1 MRHVF
6 GATAREVKSGRL
18 LPLLR
23 VALDTLYPPTCLA
36 CDTAVSDP
44 GTLCGACWGKTPFI
58 AGQCCDRCG
67 TPLPGDDGSVACCD
81 DCLRIARPWGRG
93 RAALVYGDTGRSL
106 VLGLK
111 HGDRHDIAG
120 PAGRWMAR
128 AAAALIR
135 PDTLVA
141 PVPLHRWRLFKRRFN
156 QSALLAQALAE
167 AALRPHCPDLLV
179 RTRQT
184 TSQDGRTREGRFL
197 NMQGAIHAHPRH
209 RALIEGRHVL
219 LVDDVM
225 TSGATLA
232 AATEACFAAGA
243 DEVDVV
249 VMARVLHPV

>member
-1 MRHVF
+1 MF
-6 GATAREVKSGRL
+6 GAAAREVKSGRL
-18 LPLLR
+18 LPVLR
-23 VALDTLYPPTCLA
+23 AALDTLYPPTCLA
-36 CDTAVSDP
+36 CDTNVRDP
-44 GTLCGACWGKTPFI
+44 GTLCGTCWGKTPFI
-58 AGQCCDRCG
+58 TGQCCDRCG
-67 TPLPGDDGSVACCD
+67 TPLPGDDGSVAHCD
-81 DCLRIARPWGRG
+81 DCLTLARPWGRG
-93 RAALVYGDTGRSL
+93 RAALAYAEVGRNL

-128 AAAALIR
+128 AASALIR

-156 QSALLAQALAE
+156 QSALLAGALAE
-167 AALRPHCPDLLV
+167 AAQRPHCPDLLV
-179 RTRQT
+179 RARPT

-197 NMQGAIHAHPRH
+197 NLHGAICAHPRH
-209 RALIEGRHVL
+209 RARIEGRHIL

-249 VMARVLHPV
+249 VMARVLRDG

>member
-1 MRHVF
+1 MRGLDE
-6 GATAREVKSGRL
+6 GASTRL
-18 LPLLR
+18 LVNAAKLIASGIAPS
-23 VALDTLYPPTCLA
+23 LA

-141 PVPLHRWRLFKRRFN
+141 PVLKAKRERLEEERRLEAERLAKEQEEASKPPGQKQRKKNAVPPTAKHRTKF
-156 QSALLAQALAE
+156 
-167 AALRPHCPDLLV
+167 
-179 RTRQT
+179 
-184 TSQDGRTREGRFL
+184 
-197 NMQGAIHAHPRH
+197 
-209 RALIEGRHVL
+209 
-219 LVDDVM
+219 
-225 TSGATLA
+225 
-232 AATEACFAAGA
+232 
-243 DEVDVV
+243 
-249 VMARVLHPV
+249 